1 MNFYKQANMV
11 DQEKMA
17 EFYVH
22 KFVLKNL
29 DIWDP
34 NPTMGDMQLMA
45 LASWMANEDTREKEI
60 WNLMGKIN
68 R

>member
-1 MNFYKQANMV
+1 MDFYKEDNMV
-11 DQEKMA
+11 DQAKMA

-22 KFVLKNL
+22 NFVLKNL

-45 LASWMANEDTREKEI
+45 PTSWMANENTREK
-60 WNLMGKIN
+60 
-68 R
+68 